1 MRRGCGRIVRWKFR
15 GNPVVNVKD
24 EMSAE
29 IASICN
35 IYIYRRDDDMMRE
48 KGGRAE
54 AEEKN
59 LQTDLPAARRVS
71 ADT

>member
-1 MRRGCGRIVRWKFR
+1 M
-15 GNPVVNVKD
+15 VNVKD